1 MNLPDLNFSTSQHC
15 PPKVRGLARSL
26 AIPLTLFLILLT
38 GPTPAT
44 GAGPAGSD
52 TQTVDAH
59 ARELIVLLAPDAF
72 ERSPAQLV
80 EAVEQRSAL
89 PGSLATASPSSARL
103 AVRTG
108 HNLDSDD
115 PTSPRARLARYV
127 VLSFPATVDLDAAR
141 SQLLADPEI
150 EFVEPNLSVPLSVLS
165 NDPLLPI
172 TSNPAQHQWGIHQM
186 NLPAAWDRMRGHAY
200 LGLIDVG
207 LDPTHPD
214 LRPFPSYSTKGGCS
228 YDPGPFQ
235 GGNFRPHLSWDV
247 FENDC
252 DVTEDH
258 PTNVG
263 HGTHVAGISAAT
275 TDNATG
281 VAGHCWHCP
290 VMMAKASSSS
300 TLLLTYA
307 SVADSITFLV
317 DRGAQSISMS
327 FGFQGSCQSGALAI
341 LCTALQ
347 LAADHDV
354 VLTASSGNG
363 KRDINFPA
371 SDGRVLAIGG
381 LQPGGVFWD
390 EETIGTGECPCERDP
405 RASPLCS
412 TLLTAECGSNY
423 SLTPGSSEQTLVVP
437 ARSVVSTFVP
447 GGEWNPVIGC
457 TDADLFPNGDGYG
470 PCTGTSMASP
480 AASALAGL
488 VRSVNPLL
496 DRGEVATALTS
507 TASMAGSGD
516 PKMGNGIPDAAAAV
530 AAAFGEAGGQPIEN
544 RLTPLLSVWSTAAQT
559 HLFTTVPQQIQ
570 AAFFDQE
577 LTDFAA
583 RGQALPFYL
592 SYPEIPAC
600 QFGPCPVRIPTAS
613 VAILTSHVDP
623 GTGLGAP
630 VPLHRMSF
638 DGPYTT
644 GNPRNRSF
652 AYTISD
658 AEIGAFAQEGYRLD
672 GLEGYLLPRCSPE
685 PWGRPARPTPR
696 PSRENKKKQR
706 KQKSGA

>member
-1 MNLPDLNFSTSQHC
+1 MNLPELNFSILQLS
-15 PPKVRGLARSL
+15 PPRVRRLARSF
-26 AIPLTLFLILLT
+26 ATPLTLLLILLT
-38 GPTPAT
+38 VGTPAA
-44 GAGPAGSD
+44 GAGAAAGD
-52 TQTVDAH
+52 IQPEDAH

-80 EAVEQRSAL
+80 EAVKSRSAL

-103 AVRTG
+103 ALRTS

-127 VLSFPATVDLDAAR
+127 VLSFPKGANLDAAR
-141 SQLLADPEI
+141 AQLLADPEI
-150 EFVEPNLSVPLSVLS
+150 EYVEPNLSVPLSVLS

-200 LGLIDVG
+200 LGLIDTG

-214 LRPFPSYSTKGGCS
+214 LRPFASYSTQGGCS
-228 YDPGPFQ
+228 YNPGPFE
-235 GGNFRPHLSWDV
+235 GGNFRLHLSWDV
-247 FENDC
+247 AENDC
-252 DVTEDH
+252 DVTEEIVD
-258 PTNVG
+258 NVG

-290 VMMAKASSSS
+290 VMMAKARSPGDFG
-300 TLLLTYA
+300 LTITNVA
-307 SVADSITFLV
+307 SSITFLV

-327 FGFQGSCQSGALAI
+327 FGFQASCQSGGLAI
-341 LCTALQ
+341 LCSALQ

-354 VLTASSGNG
+354 VLTASSGNN
-363 KRDINFPA
+363 KQDINFPA
-371 SDGRVLAIGG
+371 NDGRVLAIGG
-381 LQPGGVFWD
+381 VQPGGAFWD
-390 EETIGTGECPCERDP
+390 EKTIGTAQCPCERGAFNTDF
-405 RASPLCS
+405 CS
-412 TLLTAECGSNY
+412 DLPTAECGSNY
-423 SLTPGSSEQTLVVP
+423 TLTPGSAEQTLVVP

-447 GGEWNPVIGC
+447 GGDWNSDVRC

-530 AAAFGEAGGQPIEN
+530 AAAFGEAGGQPIDN
-544 RLTPLLSVWSTAAQT
+544 RL
-559 HLFTTVPQQIQ
+559 
-570 AAFFDQE
+570 
-577 LTDFAA
+577 
-583 RGQALPFYL
+583 
-592 SYPEIPAC
+592 
-600 QFGPCPVRIPTAS
+600 
-613 VAILTSHVDP
+613 
-623 GTGLGAP
+623 
-630 VPLHRMSF
+630 
-638 DGPYTT
+638 
-644 GNPRNRSF
+644 
-652 AYTISD
+652 
-658 AEIGAFAQEGYRLD
+658 
-672 GLEGYLLPRCSPE
+672 
-685 PWGRPARPTPR
+685 
-696 PSRENKKKQR
+696 
-706 KQKSGA
+706 